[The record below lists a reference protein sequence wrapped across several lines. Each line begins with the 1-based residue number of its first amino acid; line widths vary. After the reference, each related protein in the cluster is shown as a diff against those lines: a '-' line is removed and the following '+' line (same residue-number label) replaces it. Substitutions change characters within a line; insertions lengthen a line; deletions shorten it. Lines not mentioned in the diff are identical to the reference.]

1 MGVPYSQLT
10 TNFIANYQLTT
21 VFLAK
26 YQLTA
31 NPNGTLYV
39 MSCMLTRSIRYCH
52 MDHNAPCLPPKFCI
66 TIVSNFSRAL
76 QDNACAKF

>member
-1 MGVPYSQLT
+1 MGVRYSQLT

-31 NPNGTLYV
+31 NPDGTVYV
-39 MSCMLTRSIRYCH
+39 MSC
-52 MDHNAPCLPPKFCI
+52 
-66 TIVSNFSRAL
+66 
-76 QDNACAKF
+76 

>member
-31 NPNGTLYV
+31 IPNGTLYV
-39 MSCMLTRSIRYCH
+39 MSC
-52 MDHNAPCLPPKFCI
+52 
-66 TIVSNFSRAL
+66 
-76 QDNACAKF
+76 

>member
-1 MGVPYSQLT
+1 MAAGSFIVWDTNMAYVEGANGVPYSQLT

-31 NPNGTLYV
+31 NPDGTLYV
-39 MSCMLTRSIRYCH
+39 MSC
-52 MDHNAPCLPPKFCI
+52 
-66 TIVSNFSRAL
+66 
-76 QDNACAKF
+76 

>member
-1 MGVPYSQLT
+1 MLLHVLFFTAAILLCAVRDAQCKTRGITLT

-31 NPNGTLYV
+31 NPDGTLYV
-39 MSCMLTRSIRYCH
+39 MSC
-52 MDHNAPCLPPKFCI
+52 
-66 TIVSNFSRAL
+66 
-76 QDNACAKF
+76 

>member
-1 MGVPYSQLT
+1 MKLQLLQELFGIPTWRPVRSLFGTPTWRTYRVLMGVPYSQLT
-10 TNFIANYQLTT
+10 TNFIANYHLTT

-39 MSCMLTRSIRYCH
+39 MSC
-52 MDHNAPCLPPKFCI
+52 
-66 TIVSNFSRAL
+66 
-76 QDNACAKF
+76 

>member
-10 TNFIANYQLTT
+10 ANFIVNYQLTT

-31 NPNGTLYV
+31 NPDGTLYV
-39 MSCMLTRSIRYCH
+39 MSC
-52 MDHNAPCLPPKFCI
+52 
-66 TIVSNFSRAL
+66 
-76 QDNACAKF
+76 

>member
-1 MGVPYSQLT
+1 MVVPYSQLT

-31 NPNGTLYV
+31 NPDGTFYV
-39 MSCMLTRSIRYCH
+39 MSC
-52 MDHNAPCLPPKFCI
+52 
-66 TIVSNFSRAL
+66 
-76 QDNACAKF
+76 

>member
-1 MGVPYSQLT
+1 MGIPYSQLT

-39 MSCMLTRSIRYCH
+39 MSC
-52 MDHNAPCLPPKFCI
+52 
-66 TIVSNFSRAL
+66 
-76 QDNACAKF
+76 

>member
-1 MGVPYSQLT
+1 MGVPHSQLT

-31 NPNGTLYV
+31 NPDGTLYV
-39 MSCMLTRSIRYCH
+39 MSC
-52 MDHNAPCLPPKFCI
+52 
-66 TIVSNFSRAL
+66 
-76 QDNACAKF
+76 

>member
-1 MGVPYSQLT
+1 MGIPYSQLT

-31 NPNGTLYV
+31 NPDGTLYV
-39 MSCMLTRSIRYCH
+39 MSC
-52 MDHNAPCLPPKFCI
+52 
-66 TIVSNFSRAL
+66 
-76 QDNACAKF
+76 

>member
-10 TNFIANYQLTT
+10 TNFIANYQLTA

-31 NPNGTLYV
+31 NPDGTLYV
-39 MSCMLTRSIRYCH
+39 M
-52 MDHNAPCLPPKFCI
+52 PC
-66 TIVSNFSRAL
+66 
-76 QDNACAKF
+76 